1 MLLQGS
7 ELEMIILRIRCTHG
21 QKLFSLCMK
30 TYNLYIE
37 KLIFQS
43 TKSGLNVGFGTLNIG
58 FPTYILTPNR
68 IENRMLHVT
77 IFK

>member
-1 MLLQGS
+1 MRLQGS

-43 TKSGLNVGFGTLNIG
+43 TKYVLKVCFRT
-58 FPTYILTPNR
+58 
-68 IENRMLHVT
+68 
-77 IFK
+77 

>member
-1 MLLQGS
+1 MRLQGN

-43 TKSGLNVGFGTLNIG
+43 TNYVLNELIFQSTNYVLNIRFGT
-58 FPTYILTPNR
+58 
-68 IENRMLHVT
+68 
-77 IFK
+77 

>member
-1 MLLQGS
+1 MRLQGS

-37 KLIFQS
+37 KLIFQAFKPS
-43 TKSGLNVGFGTLNIG
+43 SKIYLKNLRFHKRYQMKS
-58 FPTYILTPNR
+58 
-68 IENRMLHVT
+68 
-77 IFK
+77 